1 MDGFRSNEC
10 DSILQSKFK
19 EGTYV
24 MLMVGEPNAA
34 GNNFAVLEPSSVAG
48 YKRAKLGEVDTTISR
63 QIANKN
69 TIFFEESIGVGY
81 GTITHAGFAVG
92 ESDAPFFTGA
102 LLAAKTVGAG
112 YIPIFRAHK
121 LVIGLDTEGLQE
133 YA

>member
-1 MDGFRSNEC
+1 MNGFRTSES
-10 DSILQSKFK
+10 DSILKAKFTAN
-19 EGTYV
+19 TYV
-24 MLMVGEPNAA
+24 CLSTTEPADD
-34 GNNFAVLEPSSVAG
+34 GSDFSEPSFVVG

-69 TIFFEESIGVGY
+69 TIFFEESIGAGY